1 MQAAILYAL
10 MHPHTIKDPGFW
22 TEKVK
27 VSLLFNKMAI
37 IKENKIKKLIKFNLE
52 NICIIKCINIGHAQY
67 IGRFSIFLNNTV
79 KCNI

>member
-27 VSLLFNKMAI
+27 VSLLFSKMAI
-37 IKENKIKKLIKFNLE
+37 IKENF
-52 NICIIKCINIGHAQY
+52 IKCINIGHAQY
-67 IGRFSIFLNNTV
+67 IGRFPIFLNNTV